1 MSGAGEQG
9 GAPAVATHRLT
20 RSFGTLLALDDV
32 SLEAPRGSIYGL
44 LGPNGSGKSTLIR
57 ILCGVL
63 RPTAGWGTV
72 LGLDVATQPESVR
85 RRIGY
90 MSQKF
95 SLYQDLTVLENL
107 EFSGRIYGLSGEP
120 LERSIAESLR
130 LSGLE
135 SRSAQVA
142 GTLSGGWKQR
152 LALAASMVHDP
163 EVLFLDE
170 PTAGIDPV
178 ARRDLW
184 DLLFDL
190 SARGKTLLVT
200 THYMDEAERCSHVGY
215 LHLGRLI
222 CAGRPD
228 DLKALPEVTPPGTRR
243 WEIGTVHPSASLNTL
258 RKLDGV
264 RDATLFG
271 DQIHALADERL
282 GPAELERSLG
292 PEESPR
298 VRPIAPTLEDVFVT
312 LSRAEAERRPGN
324 PTIDPKQVPELAK
337 ERPPAPRDSARKD
350 EPERAFHGTGAIF
363 RKELV
368 HVRRDPTSL
377 VFMLMI
383 PLVQLTIFG
392 YALDTKIEHLA
403 TVVFNLDGGRDSRLL
418 IEAFANTRT
427 FRLVESAGSHEEFRR
442 ALDSGRAKV
451 GIVIPPEYSGRLL
464 ARERAEVGVF
474 IDGSDSNAANAALA
488 AAKQL
493 GLNVSMERGRRFSE
507 SLQLAL
513 ARDDEGKA
521 TLPIEIRPRLLYN
534 PDLLSERF
542 FVPGLV
548 GIILMLVTL
557 FLTSSAIVR
566 ERELGTLEQ
575 LFVTPVGRAGLI
587 LGKLL
592 PYCLIGFVEA
602 LLILNVMV
610 FIFGVPI
617 RGSLALLLGLTALFL
632 LCALG
637 LGLLISTV
645 ARNQIQALQ
654 MSLLLMLPSILLS
667 GFVFPRENMPGWIY
681 ALSYIFPVTY
691 FVEILRGVILRGAD
705 AADLAPWI
713 GGLVL
718 CAAVILSASVMR
730 FRKSLE

>member
-1 MSGAGEQG
+1 MSAAGEG
-9 GAPAVATHRLT
+9 PVLVTNRLT

-32 SLEAPRGSIYGL
+32 TLEAPRGAIYGL

-63 RPTAGWGTV
+63 RPTAGWASV
-72 LGLDVATQPESVR
+72 LGLDVAEQPESVR

-107 EFSGRIYGLSGEP
+107 EFSGRIYGLSGGR
-120 LERSIAESLR
+120 LGERIAESLH

-135 SRSAQVA
+135 SRQSQVA

-190 SARGKTLLVT
+190 SAKGKTLLVT

-228 DLKALPEVTPPGTRR
+228 DLKGLPEVTPPGTRR
-243 WEIGTVHPSASLNTL
+243 WEIGSAHPAASLNRL
-258 RKLDGV
+258 RKLEGV

-271 DQIHALADERL
+271 DQIHALASDDV
-282 GPAELERSLG
+282 GPDELEAILG
-292 PEESPR
+292 AEESPQ

-312 LSRAEAERRPGN
+312 LSRAETERRPGT
-324 PTIDPKQVPELAK
+324 PTVEPKRVAEMAR
-337 ERPPAPRDSARKD
+337 ERPPAPRDPGRKD

-368 HVRRDPTSL
+368 HVRRDPASL

-392 YALDTKIEHLA
+392 YALDTKIEHLP
-403 TVVFNLDGGRDSRLL
+403 TVVFNMDGGRDSRLL
-418 IEAFANTRT
+418 LESFVNTRT
-427 FRLVESAGSHEEFRR
+427 FRLVASAGSHEEFRR
-442 ALDSGRAKV
+442 ALDSGWAKV
-451 GIVIPPEYSGRLL
+451 GIVVPPDYSGRIL

-493 GLNVSMERGRRFSE
+493 GLNVSMERGRRFGE

-513 ARDDEGKA
+513 ARDPAGKA
-521 TLPIEIRPRLLYN
+521 ALPIEIRPRLLYN

-592 PYCLIGFVEA
+592 PYCLIGFVET
-602 LLILNVMV
+602 LLVLNVMV
-610 FIFGVPI
+610 FVFGVPI
-617 RGSLALLLGLTALFL
+617 RGSLALLLALAVLFL

-654 MSLLLMLPSILLS
+654 MSLMLMLPSVLLS
-667 GFVFPRENMPGWIY
+667 GFVFPRANMPGWIY
-681 ALSYIFPVTY
+681 TLSYALPVTY

-705 AADLAPWI
+705 VIDLRPWI
-713 GGLVL
+713 IGLTL
-718 CAAVILSASVMR
+718 CAVVILTASVAR